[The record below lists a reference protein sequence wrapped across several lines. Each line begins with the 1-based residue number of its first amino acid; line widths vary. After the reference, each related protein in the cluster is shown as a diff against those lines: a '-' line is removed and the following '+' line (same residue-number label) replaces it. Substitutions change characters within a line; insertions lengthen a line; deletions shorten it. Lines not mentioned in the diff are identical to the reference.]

1 MKFDEAKWQLE
12 GTSEPGLYPVEAS
25 KRPWHLDAKR
35 PKPVLQVKRKQIP
48 LVPAFAVTAHSSQGK
63 TLSAV
68 LLDLNIDKRTD
79 ANLGTVAASRVRT
92 RHDVLILRPFPI
104 WLFQRGAPEGPRLL
118 LQTLRG
124 QEVDWSAYQ
133 AARRPA
139 AVCQRCNQ
147 LRAVDEFSDAQ
158 WDRVRANHP
167 GTCLHCLHDGGDKG
181 PLKRKYVSGPVNFDC
196 VGCKMRK
203 IEDAFPRAQLVQP
216 NASEKQRC
224 LECVRAQAALTCSV
238 CRITKDVAEFA
249 PGMITLPDA
258 TLACKTCQ
266 ENANMTERRH
276 RANWFTCRGCKQ
288 LVPDRVGG
296 SRKQQQYCA
305 NCASGSEWKKGEQTC
320 RKCGKK
326 FKHERVKGSNRV
338 RHCPEC
344 SAQGKKN

>member
-1 MKFDEAKWQLE
+1 VKFDNVKWQLD

-35 PKPVLQVKRKQIP
+35 PKPVLRIRRKQIP

-79 ANLGTVAASRVRT
+79 ATLGTVAASRVRT

-124 QEVDWSAYQ
+124 RPVDWSAYQ

-147 LRAVDEFSDAQ
+147 LRAVDEFSDVQ
-158 WDRVRANHP
+158 WNRVRGNQP
-167 GTCLHCLHDGGDKG
+167 GTCVHCLHDGGEKG
-181 PLKRKYVSGPVNFDC
+181 PLKRKYVSGPVTFDC

-216 NASEKQRC
+216 NAAETQQC
-224 LECVRAQAALTCSV
+224 LECVKARAALTCSV
-238 CRITKDVAEFA
+238 CRVAKDVAEFA
-249 PGMITLPDA
+249 PTMVTFPDA
-258 TLACKTCQ
+258 AVACKSCQ
-266 ENANMTERRH
+266 EEMKKKHALEKTG
-276 RANWFTCRGCKQ
+276 WFTCRGCGQ
-288 LVPDRVGG
+288 FVPDRVGG
-296 SRKQQQYCA
+296 EEKRSLPKLRI
-305 NCASGSEWKKGEQTC
+305 S
-320 RKCGKK
+320 
-326 FKHERVKGSNRV
+326 
-338 RHCPEC
+338 
-344 SAQGKKN
+344 